1 MWQPAWIRGLKLALS
16 DDEVFYPTLAFGFAG
31 SKGEVLHQLWIGSF
45 GTQDWRKVPMIELG
59 KTAPKVQSIAG
70 YVPAEE
76 EDE

>member
-1 MWQPAWIRGLKLALS
+1 M
-16 DDEVFYPTLAFGFAG
+16 DEETYFPTLAFGFAG
-31 SKGEVLHQLWIGSF
+31 VKNEELYQLWVGSL
-45 GTQDWRKVPMIELG
+45 GHQDWRKVPMIELG